1 MNEPTSM
8 WSGPMRNRPPRSR
21 STPSTIS
28 RLVPMPS
35 IRAPRVTRNRARSCT
50 WGSQA
55 AFHTAVCPGARTAAM
70 RAFSVAVT
78 EASSRKISAPRRPE
92 WLNR

>member
-1 MNEPTSM
+1 M
-8 WSGPMRNRPPRSR
+8 WSGPIRNCPPDSR

-35 IRAPRVTRNRARSCT
+35 MRAPSATRNRARSWT
-50 WGSQA
+50 WGSPA
-55 AFHTAVCPGARTAAM
+55 AFITTVRPAAVTAAI

-78 EASSRKISAPRRPE
+78 EASSRKMSAPRSPV
-92 WLNR
+92 WLSL